1 MKASPLEDPRVLKFP
16 VLASPKVDGIRCL
29 IVDGVAKSQKLLDI
43 PNHYVRTH
51 LSKPELNG
59 LDGELVVG
67 LPNSPTVFN
76 KTTRGVMTR
85 EGSPL
90 ATLHIFDRWDSKDSF
105 ISRWVNLPSTID
117 LDGAGVRVRRLVH
130 RPFTDIESLLAY
142 EESCVA
148 AGYEGIMVRDPSGP
162 YKFGRS
168 TPREGWLW
176 KLKRFQDSEAEIL
189 GVVEQVHNGNAPA
202 LNNLGLM
209 KRSSHKAN
217 RIPAGTTG
225 KLKCRDIYTGVEF
238 NIGTGQGMD
247 DATRAEWWANPPIG
261 RIIKYRFQL
270 VGVLNKP
277 RIPSYLGF
285 RED

>member
-1 MKASPLEDPRVLKFP
+1 MKASPLEDVNVLRFP
-16 VLASPKVDGIRCL
+16 VMASPKVDGIRCL
-29 IVDGVAKSQKLLDI
+29 IVDGVPKTQKLLDL
-43 PNHYVRTH
+43 PNHYAREF
-51 LSKPELNG
+51 LSTSRLTG
-59 LDGELVVG
+59 MDGELVVG

-85 EGSPL
+85 EGTPQV
-90 ATLHIFDRWDSKDSF
+90 TFHVFDRWDSSDTF
-105 ISRWVNLPSTID
+105 VSRWANLPSAID
-117 LDGAGVRVRRLVH
+117 LDGMGVRVRRLIH
-130 RPFTDIESLLAY
+130 RPFQDLESLLAY

-148 AGYEGIMVRDPSGP
+148 AGYEGIMVRDPNGP

-176 KLKRFQDSEAEIL
+176 KVKRFQDSEAEIL
-189 GVVEQVHNGNAPA
+189 GVIEQVHNGNEAK

-217 RIPAGTTG
+217 RVPTGTTG
-225 KLKCRDIYTGVEF
+225 KIQCRDIHSGVEF
-238 NIGTGQGMD
+238 NIGTGRGMD
-247 DATRAEWWANPPIG
+247 DATRAEWWANPPVG